1 MKTPSGTGKRLAL
14 IFSITLFSIMGILMA
29 AEPAMPILGRIPDF
43 TLTERSG
50 KAVRR
55 SDLDGKV
62 WIADFV
68 FTRCAGVCPLM
79 TSRMQGLQEKLRGEP
94 GIRLVSFSVDP
105 DYDTPAVLSAYA
117 QKFHADPEKW
127 VFLTGPE
134 TVIFRLSEQHFHLGV
149 SEIPLAERAAA
160 DQPVLHSTKFVL
172 VDQAGRIRGYY
183 DSEDAGARDSLL
195 RDAASLLRAG

>member
-1 MKTPSGTGKRLAL
+1 
-14 IFSITLFSIMGILMA
+14 MA

-50 KAVRR
+50 KTVRR

-68 FTRCAGVCPLM
+68 FTRCAGACHLM
-79 TSRMQGLQEKLRGEP
+79 TSRMQELQEKLRAEP

-127 VFLTGPE
+127 VFLTGPK
-134 TVIFRLSEQHFHLGV
+134 TVIYRLSEQHFHLGV

-183 DSEDAGARDSLL
+183 DSEDVDARDSLL